1 MIETGLQYK
10 GEVTLSYKIGNKI
23 IKRIKC
29 NKGWSQLFKFISLA
43 LTGNLTSEQLDI
55 LKPTFIDLKYK
66 NNEHWDSCLY
76 SRIPV
81 TPSFTSEASSGVN
94 GIPGGVEYISVFTV
108 TISFSNLNSSLIS
121 EFDENTEAAL
131 FLLSGE
137 PYENAGDDAD
147 SITRM
152 ASLGVDAQSVRDM
165 LPGSQVIVEWTMK
178 FYNA

>member
-1 MIETGLQYK
+1 M
-10 GEVTLSYKIGNKI
+10 
-23 IKRIKC
+23 
-29 NKGWSQLFKFISLA
+29 
-43 LTGNLTSEQLDI
+43 
-55 LKPTFIDLKYK
+55 
-66 NNEHWDSCLY
+66 
-76 SRIPV
+76 
-81 TPSFTSEASSGVN
+81 
-94 GIPGGVEYISVFTV
+94 FTV